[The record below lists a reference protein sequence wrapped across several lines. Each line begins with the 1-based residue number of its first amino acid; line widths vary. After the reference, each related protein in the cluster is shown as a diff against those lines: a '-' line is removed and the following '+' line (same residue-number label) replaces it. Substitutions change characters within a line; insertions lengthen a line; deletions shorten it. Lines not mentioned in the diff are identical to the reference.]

1 MDVVAV
7 VITGCICPLLI
18 ESVFLVRRWKFNF
31 GTEINMDRE
40 EEEEKA
46 RAHTILSLA
55 PARHSIRGP
64 PSAGERDF
72 GGLQLIE
79 VDTDTDFFL
88 K

>member
-1 MDVVAV
+1 M
-7 VITGCICPLLI
+7 
-18 ESVFLVRRWKFNF
+18 
-31 GTEINMDRE
+31 
-40 EEEEKA
+40 EKKKKKKK
-46 RAHTILSLA
+46 HEHIQFSLA